1 MKEPFPKIPQVRY
14 INFLSDFLAA
24 EKGATR
30 EQAIR
35 AWKKLKT
42 LDAPKTY
49 RSWVRWARA

>member
-1 MKEPFPKIPQVRY
+1 M
-14 INFLSDFLAA
+14 SDFLAG

-42 LDAPKTY
+42 LDVPKNY
-49 RSWVRWARA
+49 PSWVKARGGVT